1 MQIIAGIKGG
11 KSMANNIKNLIPNSE
26 RSPQELKEMTRK
38 GGIASG
44 KARRRKKEL
53 REALEM
59 LLEKDFTNE
68 QGEKMQGIDVIA
80 TALFKEASKGNVKAF
95 NSLRDTIGQMPVQKI
110 QVAEIDQSVV
120 EEVEM
125 LVNEQKNN

>member
-1 MQIIAGIKGG
+1 MNEQNLRPSEHKFTLEEAKKGAK
-11 KSMANNIKNLIPNSE
+11 KSAE
-26 RSPQELKEMTRK
+26 
-38 GGIASG
+38 
-44 KARRRKKEL
+44 ARRAKRDLRK
-53 REALEM
+53 ALEM

-120 EEVEM
+120 EEVERAV
-125 LVNEQKNN
+125 LDDEETSD